1 MRRPSVFNL
10 VIAVLA
16 LVGAAA
22 AVAAAAEGSVALV
35 LTGVGLVLL
44 AVAGYLRDRR
54 SRADRRSLE
63 LRLERGFEGLRQDLA
78 EAASRQELVEV
89 TERLDRLDA
98 RLDRAQRRLVAATDA
113 ARLEAAER
121 ASRVNV

>member
-10 VIAVLA
+10 VIAALA
-16 LVGAAA
+16 LVGVAA
-22 AVAAAAEGSVALV
+22 AVTAAVEGSVALV
-35 LTGVGLVLL
+35 LTGVGLALL
-44 AVAGYLRDRR
+44 AAVAYLTDRR
-54 SRADRRSLE
+54 SRAGRRSLE
-63 LRLERGFEGLRQDLA
+63 LLLKRGFEGVRQDLT
-78 EAASRQELVEV
+78 ELASPEDLVEV

-98 RLDRAQRRLVAATDA
+98 RLEKAQRRLVAASDA

>member
-63 LRLERGFEGLRQDLA
+63 LRLERGFEGVRQGLA

>member
-63 LRLERGFEGLRQDLA
+63 LRLERGFEGVRQDLA

>member
-63 LRLERGFEGLRQDLA
+63 LRLERGFEGVRQDLA
-78 EAASRQELVEV
+78 EAASRQ
-89 TERLDRLDA
+89 
-98 RLDRAQRRLVAATDA
+98 
-113 ARLEAAER
+113 
-121 ASRVNV
+121 